1 MIKKFKLWVWS
12 RLGSNTKVTSLF
24 SSYINLPLILLIG
37 FHIYFFSFHINKV
50 KLNAS
55 YWTYWISNHQ
65 LHSEQ
70 KPYSTFNHQCY
81 RDQIGKFKKGKTSSY
96 EITKSQGRC
105 RSMNRSEV
113 KKAWR
118 CGQYKYPKSKT
129 WWPNEKLNCSQQNNS
144 KQQRCCSQYICSF
157 FLVNRRKPE
166 C

>member
-70 KPYSTFNHQCY
+70 KHIQHS
-81 RDQIGKFKKGKTSSY
+81 IISAI
-96 EITKSQGRC
+96 EI
-105 RSMNRSEV
+105 
-113 KKAWR
+113 
-118 CGQYKYPKSKT
+118 
-129 WWPNEKLNCSQQNNS
+129 KLENS
-144 KQQRCCSQYICSF
+144 KRAKPAAMRSQKAKAGVDQWTEVRLRRREDAVSTNILKAKLDDQMRNWIAASRITASNRDVVPNIFVLF
-157 FLVNRRKPE
+157 F
-166 C
+166 

>member
-37 FHIYFFSFHINKV
+37 FHRYFFSFHINKF

-81 RDQIGKFKKGKTSSY
+81 RDQI
-96 EITKSQGRC
+96 E
-105 RSMNRSEV
+105 
-113 KKAWR
+113 
-118 CGQYKYPKSKT
+118 
-129 WWPNEKLNCSQQNNS
+129 NS
-144 KQQRCCSQYICSF
+144 KRAKPAAMRSQKAKAGVDQWTEVRLRRREDAVSTNILKAKLDDQMRNWIAASRITASNRDVVPNILVLF
-157 FLVNRRKPE
+157 F
-166 C
+166 